1 MSAEALLS
9 AGKVASFR
17 MQVSRTTR
25 KVGPGASQRPC
36 ASLGFDERN
45 RLGLGHR
52 LAAVL
57 AVRSR
62 QRRGK
67 LEPNHLPANDGRR
80 MHDTSVREGRHRHKR
95 CDAPAFRRVC
105 CSFVRTKQYSLTCS
119 FWPRDRSRFD
129 AQPPSVLALNWT
141 RGTET

>member
-25 KVGPGASQRPC
+25 KVGPGPSQRPC
-36 ASLGFDERN
+36 ASLRFDERN

-57 AVRSR
+57 VVRTG
-62 QRRGK
+62 QRRGQ
-67 LEPNHLPANDGRR
+67 LEPDTVAANDGRR
-80 MHDTSVREGRHRHKR
+80 IHDTSVREGSH
-95 CDAPAFRRVC
+95 
-105 CSFVRTKQYSLTCS
+105 
-119 FWPRDRSRFD
+119 
-129 AQPPSVLALNWT
+129 
-141 RGTET
+141 